1 MLGTRDVLIAEEQ
14 HFVLQQQGANFLGQ
28 ALVAG
33 RIAEVDA
40 GNLSADAAG
49 QLFDFHG
56 LLLST
61 RQGLDAGRRR
71 LMEKFSAQQQPQGL
85 TKRVSLLPSWVGA
98 RKTLGRARVVM
109 KWTHLRAEPSYLSRS
124 TGIH

>member
-1 MLGTRDVLIAEEQ
+1 
-14 HFVLQQQGANFLGQ
+14 VLQQQGANFLGQ

-33 RIAEVDA
+33 RIAEVDV

-85 TKRVSLLPSWVGA
+85 TDRVSLLPSWVGA
-98 RKTLGRARVVM
+98 RKTLGPGRGVL